1 MAATFRTSP
10 MGFNKKDVIEY
21 IEQLVS
27 DKNGKIEAAWDEYKA
42 LEARAR
48 RTEAEASELLRE
60 SEFRAEEAESR
71 LSALEEEKTL
81 LEERAAGSEQAFADL
96 EAAMQELRAAQEAE
110 LETLRTGHAAE
121 LEALRAAH
129 AEELNAIYAERSA
142 QLDKKS
148 AQIRS
153 LEAAASDKDA
163 EIESLRAVNLR
174 LLSRID
180 DLSAVVSAY
189 ENMPE
194 EEDLPVDARPLLADF
209 KTRFIE
215 ITGELS
221 ALAQAILDAE
231 KREAYAD
238 EEEDND
244 SLTFPVD
251 LSDDD
256 LPEAPVTEDAEEDLL
271 FIETDDE
278 EETAIEEEESESAA
292 GTRIEMTDYPH
303 AASAPRPVQKKG
315 PSVRDLLDRLR
326 TIGDRLL

>member
-42 LEARAR
+42 LEARTR
-48 RTEAEASELLRE
+48 KTEAEASELLRE
-60 SEFRAEEAESR
+60 SEFRAEAAENR
-71 LSALEEEKTL
+71 LSMLEEEKTL

-110 LETLRTGHAAE
+110 LESLRAAHAAE
-121 LEALRAAH
+121 LEALHASH
-129 AEELNAIYAERSA
+129 AEELNTIYAERSA

-148 AQIRS
+148 EQIRS

-163 EIESLRAVNLR
+163 EIESLRASNLR
-174 LLSRID
+174 LLSQID

-194 EEDLPVDARPLLADF
+194 EEDLPLDARPLLTDF

-221 ALAQAILDAE
+221 ELAQAILDAE
-231 KREAYAD
+231 KREVYAD
-238 EEEDND
+238 EEEDD

-256 LPEAPVTEDAEEDLL
+256 LPEADA
-271 FIETDDE
+271 
-278 EETAIEEEESESAA
+278 AAEEEEGFLPIDTEAVIESAEEEENIEPAA

-303 AASAPRPVQKKG
+303 AAHAPRPVQKKG